1 MKLRVLSMLLVG
13 AFANFSFDVLIHR
26 AITIVV
32 NEWQCSNCKWHSYE
46 GTTKCYWGMTINGTK
61 Y

>member
-1 MKLRVLSMLLVG
+1 MLLVG